1 MAKRQIPQRTFPVV
15 GSGNYFKKERD
26 TNIITEEDKPILNR
40 SVQNLASLTRTP
52 PTTYDPIIAM
62 GGNEPRTSFTPTQQ
76 QIRVLADMEAQKQS
90 EKEQARANSEWQR
103 KQDSMQ
109 RKIQEMEAERQRTQ
123 EFRNRSAEENLRN
136 FINVNTQRELAG
148 QFDNPQVPTNL
159 TQYLAERGF
168 DVTRPET
175 IPTNVFRPTKLDS
188 EEKLREAG
196 VAESII
202 RNINP
207 TESYTPNP
215 PFDKGIN
222 WNGITE
228 TPSLKVAIAERQT
241 ASSILFTPPHDS
253 NINEPIGR
261 STPLPQTVTTTGLN
275 QHGCVSCNRD
285 SLVSEV
291 IQSANPIP
299 TNLTSLALAAG
310 AFLIM

>member
-1 MAKRQIPQRTFPVV
+1 MAKRQIPKRTFPVV
-15 GSGNYFKKERD
+15 GSGNYFIKERA

-40 SVQNLASLTRTP
+40 SVQDLASLTRTP
-52 PTTYDPIIAM
+52 PTMFDPIIAM
-62 GGNEPRTSFTPTQQ
+62 GGNEPTFLEPTIQQ
-76 QIRVLADMEAQKQS
+76 QRVLQAMEAQKQS
-90 EKEQARANSEWQR
+90 EKEQARANSEWQK

-109 RKIQEMEAERQRTQ
+109 RKIQEMEAQRQQTQEFKNRTQ
-123 EFRNRSAEENLRN
+123 EEILRN
-136 FINVNTQRELAG
+136 FINVQTQKELAG
-148 QFDNPQVPTNL
+148 QFDNPQVPTNFN
-159 TQYLAERGF
+159 QYLAERGF

-175 IPTNVFRPTKLDS
+175 IPTTIFRPTTLDS

-196 VAESII
+196 VAENII
-202 RNINP
+202 RDIRP
-207 TESYTPNP
+207 LESYKPNP

-228 TPSLKVAIAERQT
+228 PPMRQLEAVIAERQV

-261 STPLPQTVTTTGLN
+261 STPLPPTVTRTGLSRPK
-275 QHGCVSCNRD
+275 Q
-285 SLVSEV
+285 SLASEA

-299 TNLTSLALAAG
+299 TNLSSLALVAG

>member
-1 MAKRQIPQRTFPVV
+1 MAKRQIPTRTFPVV
-15 GSGNYFKKERD
+15 GSGNYLVKERD
-26 TNIITEEDKPILNR
+26 TNIITEVDRPILDR
-40 SVQNLASLTRTP
+40 SVQDLASLTRTP
-52 PTTYDPIIAM
+52 PTTYDPVIAM

-76 QIRVLADMEAQKQS
+76 QIRVLAAMEAQKQS
-90 EKEQARANSEWQR
+90 EKDQARANSEWQ
-103 KQDSMQ
+103 KQQDSMQ

-123 EFRNRSAEENLRN
+123 EFRNRTAEESLRN
-136 FINVNTQRELAG
+136 FISHTTQRELAG
-148 QFDNPQVPTNL
+148 QFDNPQVPTNFN
-159 TQYLAERGF
+159 QYAAERGF

-175 IPTNVFRPTKLDS
+175 IPTTIFRPTTLDS

-196 VAESII
+196 VAENII
-202 RNINP
+202 RDIRP
-207 TESYTPNP
+207 LESYKPNP

-228 TPSLKVAIAERQT
+228 PPMRQLEAVIAERQV

-261 STPLPQTVTTTGLN
+261 STPLPPTVTRTGLSRPK
-275 QHGCVSCNRD
+275 Q
-285 SLVSEV
+285 SLASEA

-299 TNLTSLALAAG
+299 TNLSSLALVAG

>member
-1 MAKRQIPQRTFPVV
+1 MAKRQIPKRTFPVV
-15 GSGNYFKKERD
+15 GSGDYFVKERD

-40 SVQNLASLTRTP
+40 SVQDLAALTRTP
-52 PTTYDPIIAM
+52 PTMYDPIIAM

-76 QIRVLADMEAQKQS
+76 QIRVLAAMEAQKQS
-90 EKEQARANSEWQR
+90 EKEQARVNSEWQR

-123 EFRNRSAEENLRN
+123 EFRNRSAEESLRN

-159 TQYLAERGF
+159 NQYLAERGY

-175 IPTNVFRPTKLDS
+175 IPTSVFRPTKLDS

-196 VAESII
+196 VDQSII

-207 TESYTPNP
+207 SESYKPNP

-228 TPSLKVAIAERQT
+228 TPSIKAVYAERQT

-261 STPLPQTVTTTGLN
+261 STPLRQTVTTTGLSPPR
-275 QHGCVSCNRD
+275 Q

-291 IQSANPIP
+291 IESANPIP
-299 TNLTSLALAAG
+299 TSLSSLALVAG